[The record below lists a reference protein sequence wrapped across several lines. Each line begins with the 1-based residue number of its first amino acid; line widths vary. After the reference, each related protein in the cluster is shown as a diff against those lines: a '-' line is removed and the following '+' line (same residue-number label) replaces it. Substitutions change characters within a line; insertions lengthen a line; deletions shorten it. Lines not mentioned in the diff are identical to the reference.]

1 MKLNIKWTIRNRLLA
16 GCGLLVAVTTGACLL
31 GWQQAGSSEKCIG
44 GIIKDNQKDLEQ
56 LLNMQTCE
64 LDSVA
69 ASATESEFLLKK
81 DLALVQKFSAKIA
94 EIRQKLGDIVSA
106 STDATQKQDVS
117 HALDISAKYEAAFKR
132 LADLVIRRGLT
143 PEEGLEGELRK
154 AVHSIEAVVTKQGI
168 SELEVLLLQCRRHE
182 KDYMLRGNPDYVV
195 QIGKRIDEF
204 NKQMTLFSLP
214 EEVKKAATD
223 SWKTYL
229 DAMKA
234 IVEVDKNIKIGR
246 DDAQQ
251 VSVQFQKEMQN
262 LSASTRSAIVASQK
276 NALSFMASGKDFML
290 LLLAIGV
297 VLGGLT
303 AFFLTRSITEPIKE
317 CVGFTGLLAAGD
329 FSKDVPEVLRGRADE
344 MGDLAR
350 AFHSMVGN
358 TRKLL
363 REVSDGMQT
372 LGTSASELAAVS
384 SQTSQAVKSMSEKTC
399 TVAAAAE
406 ESSANTV
413 SVAASMEQTSTNL
426 VSVAAATEEMSATVG
441 EIATNAEKARVISGQ
456 ATAQAEAVSAFMQ
469 QLGSA
474 AKEID
479 KVTESITRIS
489 SQTNLLALNATIE
502 AASAGEAGR
511 GFAVVANEIKELAR
525 QTAKATENIKEKI
538 AGVQASTDSAITGIQ
553 KISSVINDV
562 GSIIVGIAAAIEEQS
577 SVTKAVAGNIAQA
590 SLGVKD
596 ANVRIAQTASVSK
609 SMASDLAAVNAAV
622 ADVRQ
627 GGENVRTSTVELS
640 KVCEQLKTTAG
651 QFKV

>member
-1 MKLNIKWTIRNRLLA
+1 
-16 GCGLLVAVTTGACLL
+16 
-31 GWQQAGSSEKCIG
+31 
-44 GIIKDNQKDLEQ
+44 
-56 LLNMQTCE
+56 MQTCE

-94 EIRQKLGDIVSA
+94 EIRQKLGDIVST

-117 HALDISAKYEAAFKR
+117 HALEISAKYEAAFKR

-204 NKQMTLFSLP
+204 NKQMALFSLP